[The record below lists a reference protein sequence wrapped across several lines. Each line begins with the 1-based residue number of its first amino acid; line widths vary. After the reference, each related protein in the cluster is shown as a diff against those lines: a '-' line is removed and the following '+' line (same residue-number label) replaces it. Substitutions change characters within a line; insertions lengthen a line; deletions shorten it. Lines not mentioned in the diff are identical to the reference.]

1 MLLPACQVRSGDLQ
15 SPNSSHR
22 LLLPTTPRFQ
32 GPPGLGLG
40 LLSSGKKDDHR
51 AARRLVQYSTVGRV
65 KACTSHVWD
74 SNPSS
79 HIILFQLYTSNYRNS
94 TDSCWSWK
102 ASFAPRRGLPIKTHA
117 PYRLNL
123 ELTTGSLTVEAS
135 SCTNA
140 IAAGD
145 RSGGRVGSQPRFI
158 CRLPEISCNIP
169 QTQSYRPKRR
179 RWRLLSV
186 ARFDR

>member
-1 MLLPACQVRSGDLQ
+1 
-15 SPNSSHR
+15 
-22 LLLPTTPRFQ
+22 
-32 GPPGLGLG
+32 
-40 LLSSGKKDDHR
+40 
-51 AARRLVQYSTVGRV
+51 V

-94 TDSCWSWK
+94 TDSCWCWK
-102 ASFAPRRGLPIKTHA
+102 ASFAPRRGSPIKTPA

-140 IAAGD
+140 IAASD

-179 RWRLLSV
+179 RWRLSV
-186 ARFDR
+186 RGTIGSLGVALAANGRLAGICTVV